1 MNNQKEQVKRIN
13 VEAFKQQL
21 LNRKTTAER
30 FRLPWQY
37 EASVDAIT
45 AAYKA
50 NVEFRHRIYQDDIAT
65 QEHIKAA
72 ARWLTAECPKFGMLF
87 CGQCG
92 NGKTTLSHAIRDLV
106 SWIYRHDYSNDGL
119 YIKQVD
125 AREICYAA
133 KNDYKTYKGLC
144 SQLMLSIDDLG
155 VEPSEVLDY
164 GNVLSPVIELLSRRY
179 NAQLFTIVT
188 TNLTPK
194 QIREHYGERI
204 ADRFNEMFERIVFE
218 NSTYRTL

>member
-1 MNNQKEQVKRIN
+1 M
-13 VEAFKQQL
+13 FKQLL
-21 LNRKTTAER
+21 LNRKITAER

-72 ARWLTAECPKFGMLF
+72 ARWLTAEYPKFGMLL

-92 NGKTTLSHAIRDLV
+92 NGKTTLSHAIIDLV
-106 SWIYRHDYSNDGL
+106 SWIYRNDDSNVGF

-125 AREICYAA
+125 AREICDAA
-133 KNDYKTYKGLC
+133 KNNYKTYKSLC

-164 GNVLSPVIELLSRRY
+164 GNVLSPVIELLSHRY

>member
-50 NVEFRHRIYQDDIAT
+50 NVEIRHRIYQDDIAT

-72 ARWLTAECPKFGMLF
+72 ATAGVWALCPAL
-87 CGQCG
+87 
-92 NGKTTLSHAIRDLV
+92 
-106 SWIYRHDYSNDGL
+106 
-119 YIKQVD
+119 
-125 AREICYAA
+125 
-133 KNDYKTYKGLC
+133 
-144 SQLMLSIDDLG
+144 
-155 VEPSEVLDY
+155 
-164 GNVLSPVIELLSRRY
+164 
-179 NAQLFTIVT
+179 
-188 TNLTPK
+188 
-194 QIREHYGERI
+194 
-204 ADRFNEMFERIVFE
+204 
-218 NSTYRTL
+218 

>member
-1 MNNQKEQVKRIN
+1 MNNQKEQAQRIN

-72 ARWLTAECPKFGMLF
+72 ARWLTAECPKFGMLL

-106 SWIYRHDYSNDGL
+106 SWIYRHDYMLPS
-119 YIKQVD
+119 IT
-125 AREICYAA
+125 
-133 KNDYKTYKGLC
+133 TY
-144 SQLMLSIDDLG
+144 
-155 VEPSEVLDY
+155 
-164 GNVLSPVIELLSRRY
+164 
-179 NAQLFTIVT
+179 T
-188 TNLTPK
+188 
-194 QIREHYGERI
+194 
-204 ADRFNEMFERIVFE
+204 
-218 NSTYRTL
+218 

>member
-1 MNNQKEQVKRIN
+1 MDLQTRLHATVHHN
-13 VEAFKQQL
+13 VYL
-21 LNRKTTAER
+21 THC
-30 FRLPWQY
+30 
-37 EASVDAIT
+37 S
-45 AAYKA
+45 
-50 NVEFRHRIYQDDIAT
+50 
-65 QEHIKAA
+65 IKAF
-72 ARWLTAECPKFGMLF
+72 LE
-87 CGQCG
+87 Q
-92 NGKTTLSHAIRDLV
+92 
-106 SWIYRHDYSNDGL
+106 RH
-119 YIKQVD
+119 IKQVD
-125 AREICYAA
+125 AREICDAA
-133 KNDYKTYKGLC
+133 KNDYKAYKGLC

>member
-1 MNNQKEQVKRIN
+1 MNNQKEQTKQIN
-13 VEAFKQQL
+13 VEVFKQQL
-21 LNRKTTAER
+21 LKRKITTKR
-30 FRLPWQY
+30 FRLPWSY
-37 EASVDAIT
+37 ETSVDAIT

-50 NVEFRHRIYQDDIAT
+50 NVQYRHRCYQDDLAT
-65 QEHIKAA
+65 QNHIKAA
-72 ARWLTAECPKFGMLF
+72 ARWLTADNPKFGMLL
-87 CGQCG
+87 CGRCG
-92 NGKTTLSHAIRDLV
+92 NGKTTLSNAIHDLV
-106 SWIYRHDYSNDGL
+106 SWIYRDDDSPSNK

-125 AREICYAA
+125 AREICDAA
-133 KNDYKTYKGLC
+133 KNNYKTYKCLC

-155 VEPSEVLDY
+155 IEPSEILYY
-164 GNVLSPVIELLSRRY
+164 GNILNPVIDLLTQRY

-204 ADRFNEMFERIVFE
+204 ADRFNEMFDRIVFE